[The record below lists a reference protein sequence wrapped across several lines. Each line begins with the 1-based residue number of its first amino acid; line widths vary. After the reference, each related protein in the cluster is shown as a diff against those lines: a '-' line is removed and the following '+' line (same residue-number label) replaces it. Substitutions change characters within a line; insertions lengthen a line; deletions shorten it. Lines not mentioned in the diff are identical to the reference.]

1 MHRKLLG
8 TASNLATRVRVYLAE
23 DAVEI
28 DEIEGYSGTRKR
40 VLFDEVL
47 LVTLDRRRR
56 LGTIAILVLLSPGL
70 LIAATK
76 QDLNFGLIWTE
87 IVSPA
92 WIALLVHLAFGV
104 DQVTV
109 FGKRTVAQ
117 MRFAVRK
124 RRGREVFAL
133 LRARVGEVQRAATP
147 PVATASGSS
156 GTAAA

>member
-56 LGTIAILVLLSPGL
+56 LGTIAILACSL
-70 LIAATK
+70 
-76 QDLNFGLIWTE
+76 
-87 IVSPA
+87 
-92 WIALLVHLAFGV
+92 
-104 DQVTV
+104 
-109 FGKRTVAQ
+109 
-117 MRFAVRK
+117 
-124 RRGREVFAL
+124 
-133 LRARVGEVQRAATP
+133 
-147 PVATASGSS
+147 PVC
-156 GTAAA
+156 